1 MKRWMKVLLLTLL
14 AGMVIAGL
22 GSVLPVRAADG
33 EVILYRVNAGGNQVN
48 ATDGGP
54 NWARDSENSP
64 HQYNTSNR
72 TTTGNIQRSLGEPLQ
87 GAAPDAVYRSYRT
100 WQQTSSRLS
109 YSFPVTPGRTYRIN
123 LYFADP
129 RDNRDSDGNRVFDVS
144 VDG

>member
-22 GSVLPVRAADG
+22 GSVLPARAADG

-54 NWARDSENSP
+54 NWARDSATYP

-72 TTTGNIQRSLGEPLQ
+72 TTTGNISQQRNLGGPLQ

-100 WQQTSSRLS
+100 WQQTGS
-109 YSFPVTPGRTYRIN
+109 
-123 LYFADP
+123 
-129 RDNRDSDGNRVFDVS
+129 
-144 VDG
+144 